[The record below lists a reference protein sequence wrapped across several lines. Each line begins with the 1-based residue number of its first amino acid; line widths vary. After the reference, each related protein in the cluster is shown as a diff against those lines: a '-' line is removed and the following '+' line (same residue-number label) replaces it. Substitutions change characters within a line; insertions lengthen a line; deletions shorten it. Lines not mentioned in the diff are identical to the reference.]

1 LKLNNNTVK
10 KMFFIFAVITLFFA
24 AIMQVSS
31 DIEQVKYSELE
42 KEEISDDDESQEA
55 LQEYYGEILG
65 TVKKKAKFNTIAT
78 HGDIVV
84 LNVTINGKDTRILTR
99 MRTATLFPAQ
109 NLLNATLI
117 RTINLIVLGN
127 ISLKGNLF
135 FEAEKSY
142 GLRRLYG
149 IGSTTSRYVDEG
161 FARLVNGK
169 ANVSINPVLR
179 ELISGYNVFLS
190 AEGLTRGMYIA
201 EKTSSYFVVKSVN
214 AGSNVG
220 FSWMLRGIKK
230 ELDEKLSS
238 EYGKEKGIGIKA
250 EINFE
255 NGVTEVKI
263 TGFNKISRLIEIYTG
278 NNNSD
283 VVQNNNSVNQTN
295 NQGFTLITG
304 NLIDEFG
311 LETDLGNILSDT
323 TPSLPTIGEEN
334 NDSSNNQDNDL
345 NVNETKSD
353 INETLPGS
361 IGLDNITSN
370 ETLSGNG
377 SIVSAP
383 ETSILEFTLQSTNE
397 EFIVSQVADVTGLSL
412 VQVRKLINFVYL
424 KPTGFEDEI
433 IEERLSLDFIEKING
448 SVIIR
453 LG

>member
-1 LKLNNNTVK
+1 MKLNNTVK
-10 KMFFIFAVITLFFA
+10 RMFFILVVITLFFA
-24 AIMQVSS
+24 ATIQVSS
-31 DIEQVKYSELE
+31 DEKVKYSDLE
-42 KEEISDDDESQEA
+42 KEEIGDDDESQEA

-78 HGDIVV
+78 QGDIAV
-84 LNVTINGKDTRILTR
+84 LNVTINGKDRRILTR
-99 MRTATLFPAQ
+99 LRTATIFSGQ

-117 RTINLIVLGN
+117 RTMNLIVLGN

-135 FEAEKSY
+135 FEAEKSF

-149 IGSTTSRYVDEG
+149 LGSTTSRYVDEG
-161 FARLVNGK
+161 FARLGNGK

-190 AEGLTRGMYIA
+190 AEGLTRGIYIA
-201 EKTSSYFVVKSVN
+201 EKTSSYFVVKSIN

-230 ELDEKLSS
+230 EVEEKLSS

-255 NGVTEVKI
+255 NGFTEVKI
-263 TGFNKISRLIEIYTG
+263 TGLDKILGLINLSTG

-283 VVQNNNSVNQTN
+283 AVQNNNSVNQTS
-295 NQGFTLITG
+295 NQSITLITG

-311 LETDLGNILSDT
+311 LETDLGKILSDT

-334 NDSSNNQDNDL
+334 NDSSNNQNNDL
-345 NVNETKSD
+345 NANETSNET
-353 INETLPGS
+353 ISNETLQES

-370 ETLSGNG
+370 ETFGGNE

-383 ETSILEFTLQSTNE
+383 ETFVLEFTLYSTNE
-397 EFIVSQVADVTGLSL
+397 EFIVSQIADITSLSL
-412 VQVRKLINFVYL
+412 GEVRKLINFVYL
-424 KPTGFEDEI
+424 EPIGFEDEI
-433 IEERLSLDFIEKING
+433 IEEQLSLDFIEKING